1 MAFLNPLVLLGL
13 AAAAI
18 PILIHLFNFRKPRRV
33 EFSSLAF
40 LKELQKSTMRRVRI
54 KQWLLLVLRTLAIA
68 CLVLAFARPTVQSGW
83 ATVFGGQVETSTAL
97 VVDNS
102 LSMTVRDAQG
112 DLMTQAKEL
121 ASAVIE
127 ATELGD
133 ELFVVGTAA
142 AETARPE
149 PFRNAGPAL
158 DAVAELEPSS
168 GAGTAGSA
176 VGRAF
181 ALLEGA
187 ENLNREVLVV
197 SDLQASTFLD
207 STRIPAPEG
216 VRVTLLPV
224 GERMHANVAVTDA
237 RVLSRIVEAG
247 QPVQVEATLV
257 NYGTASVEGYGAS
270 LYLDGERVAQA
281 SADLPP
287 GVPATV
293 QFTATPQQRGWLRG
307 EVRTEADEFEWDNT
321 RYLVLHVP
329 ETRRVLLVEGTGQRA
344 DLVDLALGLGGERAR
359 FAVTTV
365 PESALAA
372 QNLDGFDVVGLVGPE
387 SLASG
392 ERAALVRFVQR
403 GGGLLVFPSERADAA
418 DYDALFTA
426 LGGGRL
432 GAAVGQLG
440 GTQTVAQFG
449 RVDLEHPLFEG
460 VFADASGR
468 TQLESPDIVLARPYQ
483 PGAGDEN
490 TLIRLSSGPPFLQEI
505 RSGQGT
511 AFVFAVAPDPRWS
524 DFPVRGLFVPLL
536 YRAVYYLAADADT
549 GESLSVR
556 QAGALR
562 VSGSRASG
570 GTEGLRLVGPDGVD
584 FVPGQR
590 SVPGG
595 VLLEI
600 DDGVTEPGVYEVMEG
615 ERLVR
620 RVAFNPDARESD
632 LAVLDPAEAQRRL
645 AEATGAEVRLLD
657 AAGGRGLAAAAQIAE
672 ERTGVELWNVF
683 LGLALA
689 FLVAEMLVAMQW
701 KPEPVAA

>member
-1 MAFLNPLVLLGL
+1 MTFLNPLVLLGL

-18 PILIHLFNFRKPRRV
+18 PILIHLFNFRKPQQV
-33 EFSSLAF
+33 DFSSLAF
-40 LKELQKSTMRRVRI
+40 LRELEKSTMRRVRI
-54 KQWLLLVLRTLAIA
+54 QQWLLLALRTLAIA

-83 ATVFGGQVETSTAL
+83 ATVFGGQVQTSTAL
-97 VVDNS
+97 VLDNS

-112 DLMTQAKEL
+112 DLLTQMKEL
-121 ASAVIE
+121 ASAVVE
-127 ATELGD
+127 SAELGD
-133 ELFVVGTAA
+133 ELFIVPTAGA
-142 AETARPE
+142 TGEA
-149 PFRNAGPAL
+149 FRNSGPAL
-158 DAVAELEPSS
+158 DAVAELEPEA
-168 GAGTAGSA
+168 GAGTAA
-176 VGRAF
+176 DALGRAF
-181 ALLEGA
+181 ALLDGA

-207 STRIPAPEG
+207 SASVLAPEG
-216 VRVTLLPV
+216 VRLTLLPV
-224 GERMHANVAVTDA
+224 GERRHANVAVIDA

-247 QPVQVEATLV
+247 QPVEVEATLV
-257 NYGTASVEGYGAS
+257 SYGTEPVEGYAAS
-270 LYLDGERVAQA
+270 LYLEGERVAQA
-281 SADLPP
+281 TADLQPN
-287 GVPATV
+287 VPATV
-293 QFTATPQQRGWLRG
+293 RLTATPQRRGWLAG

-321 RYLVLHVP
+321 RFLTLHVP

-344 DLVDLALGLGGERAR
+344 DLVALALSLGGDRAR

-365 PESALAA
+365 PETALAA
-372 QNLDGFDVVGLVGPE
+372 QSLDAFDVVGLVGPE

-392 ERAALVRFVQR
+392 ERAALARFVQA
-403 GGGLLVFPSERADAA
+403 GGGLLVFPSERASAA

-432 GAAVGQLG
+432 GPVLGQLG
-440 GTQTVAQFG
+440 GAQPIAQFG
-449 RVDLEHPLFEG
+449 DVDLDHPLFEG
-460 VFADASGR
+460 IFDDTR
-468 TQLESPDIVLARPYQ
+468 PRLESPSITLARPYQ

-490 TLIRLSSGPPFLQEI
+490 TLIRLSTGAPFLQEI
-505 RSGQGT
+505 RSGDGT

-549 GESLSVR
+549 GEALAVR

-562 VSGSRASG
+562 VSG
-570 GTEGLRLVGPDGVD
+570 GTEGLRLVGPDGSEW
-584 FVPGQR
+584 VPEQR

-600 DDGVTEPGVYEVMEG
+600 DASVREPGVYDVRDG

-632 LAVLDPAEAQRRL
+632 LVPLDAAAARDRL
-645 AEATGAEVRLLD
+645 AAATGAEVRLLD
-657 AAGGRGLAAAAQIAE
+657 AAGGRGLDAAARIAE

-683 LGLALA
+683 LMAALL

-701 KPEPVAA
+701 KPRATESKRIRVGA

>member
-33 EFSSLAF
+33 DFSSLAF

-54 KQWLLLVLRTLAIA
+54 KQWLLLALRTLAIA
-68 CLVLAFARPTVQSGW
+68 CLVLAFARPTVQSTW
-83 ATVFGGQVETSTAL
+83 ATVFGGRAETSTAL

-102 LSMTVRDAQG
+102 LSMSVRDAQG
-112 DLMTQAKEL
+112 ELMTQAKEL
-121 ASAVIE
+121 ASAVLE
-127 ATELGD
+127 SAEVGD
-133 ELFVVGTAA
+133 ELFVVGVGADGTG
-142 AETARPE
+142 RPA
-149 PFRNAGPAL
+149 PFQNPGPAL
-158 DAVAELEPSS
+158 DAVAELEPQP
-168 GAGTAGSA
+168 GAGVTGDA

-187 ENLNREVLVV
+187 ENLGREVLVV

-207 STRIPAPEG
+207 STRIPAPPG

-224 GERMHANVAVTDA
+224 GERRHANVAVTEA

-247 QPVQVEATLV
+247 QPARVEATLV
-257 NYGTASVEGYGAS
+257 NYGTDAVEDYVAS

-281 SADLPP
+281 AADLEPD
-287 GVPATV
+287 VPATV
-293 QFTATPQQRGWLRG
+293 TFTATPQRRGWLRG
-307 EVRTEADEFEWDNT
+307 EVRTEPDEFEWDNT
-321 RYLVLHVP
+321 RYLTLHVP
-329 ETRRVLLVEGTGQRA
+329 ETRRVLLVEGAGQRA
-344 DLVDLALGLGGERAR
+344 DLLTLALGLGGEQTR
-359 FAVTTV
+359 FDVATV

-372 QNLDGFDVVGLVGPE
+372 QDLDRFDVVGLVGPE
-387 SLASG
+387 DLASG
-392 ERAALVRFVQR
+392 ERAALARFVQS
-403 GGGLLVFPSERADAA
+403 GGGLLVFPSERAEAA
-418 DYDALFTA
+418 DYDALFAA

-432 GAAVGQLG
+432 GAAVGRLG
-440 GTQTVAQFG
+440 GASPVAQFG
-449 RVDLEHPLFEG
+449 RIDLEHPLFEG
-460 VFADASGR
+460 VFEQTDGEPR
-468 TQLESPDIVLARPYQ
+468 VESPEIAFARPYL

-490 TLIRLSSGPPFLQEI
+490 TLVRLSSGPPFLQEI

-511 AFVFAVAPDPRWS
+511 ALVFAVAPDPRWS

-536 YRAVYYLAADADT
+536 YRAVYDLAADADA
-549 GESLSVR
+549 GEALTVR
-556 QAGALR
+556 QTGALR
-562 VSGSRASG
+562 VSGAS
-570 GTEGLRLVGPDGVD
+570 EGLRLVGPSTE
-584 FVPGQR
+584 FVPEQR

-600 DDGVTEPGVYEVMEG
+600 DENVREPGVYDVMDG

-632 LAVLDPAEAQRRL
+632 LAVLAPEEARQRL
-645 AEATGAEVRLLD
+645 AEATGADVRVLD
-657 AAGGRGLAAAAQIAE
+657 AAGGRGIAAAEQIAE

-683 LGLALA
+683 LLLALV

-701 KPEPVAA
+701 KPEAVAA

>member
-18 PILIHLFNFRKPRRV
+18 PILIHLFNFRKPRTV
-33 EFSSLAF
+33 DFSSLAF
-40 LKELQKSTMRRVRI
+40 LHELQKSTMRRVRI
-54 KQWLLLVLRTLAIA
+54 KQWLLLILRTLAIA

-83 ATVFGGQVETSTAL
+83 AAVFGGQVETSTAL
-97 VVDNS
+97 VLDNS

-112 DLMTQAKEL
+112 DLLTQAREL
-121 ASAVIE
+121 ASAVVE
-127 ATELGD
+127 ASEAGD
-133 ELFVVGTAA
+133 EVFLVATAA
-142 AETARPE
+142 AGRPE
-149 PFRNAGPAL
+149 AFRNPGPAL
-158 DAVAELEPSS
+158 DAIAELEPEA
-168 GAGTAGSA
+168 GAGTVGNA

-181 ALLEGA
+181 ALLDGA

-207 STRIPAPEG
+207 SARVPAPEG

-224 GERMHANVAVTDA
+224 GERQHANVAVTEA
-237 RVLSRIVEAG
+237 RVVSRIVEAG
-247 QPVQVEATLV
+247 QPAEVEATLV
-257 NYGTASVEGYGAS
+257 SYGTDAVAGYAAS

-281 SADLPP
+281 SADLTPR
-287 GVPATV
+287 VPTTV
-293 QFTATPQQRGWLRG
+293 TFTATPQTRGWLRG

-321 RYLVLHVP
+321 RYLVVHVP
-329 ETRRVLLVEGTGQRA
+329 ETRRVLVVEGAGQRA
-344 DLVDLALGLGGERAR
+344 DLVDLALSLGGEQTR

-365 PESALAA
+365 PETALAA
-372 QNLDGFDVVGLVGPE
+372 QDLGGFDVVVLVGPE

-392 ERAALVRFVQR
+392 ERAALARFVQS
-403 GGGLLVFPSERADAA
+403 GGGLMLFPSERAGAA
-418 DYDALFTA
+418 DYDALFAA

-432 GAAVGQLG
+432 GEAVGRLG
-440 GTQTVAQFG
+440 GTQAVAQFG

-460 VFADASGR
+460 VFEDGDQAR
-468 TQLESPDIVLARPYQ
+468 LESPDIFLARPYR
-483 PGAGDEN
+483 PGGGDEY
-490 TLIRLSSGPPFLQEI
+490 TLIALSSGPPFLQEI
-505 RSGQGT
+505 RSGDGT

-549 GESLSVR
+549 GEALSVR

-562 VSGSRASG
+562 VSGA
-570 GTEGLRLVGPDGVD
+570 TEGLRLVGPDGAELA
-584 FVPGQR
+584 PEQR

-595 VLLEI
+595 VLLEL
-600 DDGVTEPGVYEVMEG
+600 DDSVREPGVYDVIQG

-632 LAVLDPAEAQRRL
+632 LTPLDAEAARAGL
-645 AEATGAEVRLLD
+645 EAATGAEVRLLD
-657 AAGGRGLAAAAQIAE
+657 ASDGRGLDAAARIAE
-672 ERTGVELWNVF
+672 ERAGVELWNVF
-683 LGLALA
+683 LMAALF

-701 KPEPVAA
+701 RPHRAESKRTRVGA

>member
-18 PILIHLFNFRKPRRV
+18 PILIHLFNFRKPRTV
-33 EFSSLAF
+33 DFSSLAF

-54 KQWLLLVLRTLAIA
+54 KQWLLLALRTLAIA

-83 ATVFGGQVETSTAL
+83 ATVFGGQVQTSTAL
-97 VVDNS
+97 VVDHS

-121 ASAVIE
+121 ASAVVE
-127 ATELGD
+127 ASEVGD

-142 AETARPE
+142 EGATRPA

-158 DAVAELEPSS
+158 DAVAELGAES
-168 GAGTAGSA
+168 GAGTAGNA

-187 ENLNREVLVV
+187 ENLNREVLLV

-216 VRVTLLPV
+216 VRLTLLPV
-224 GERMHANVAVTDA
+224 GERVHTNVAVTDA

-247 QPVQVEATLV
+247 QPVEVEATLV
-257 NYGTASVEGYGAS
+257 NYGTDPIDGYTAS
-270 LYLDGERVAQA
+270 LYLDDERVAQA
-281 SADLPP
+281 SADLSPN
-287 GVPATV
+287 VPATV
-293 QFTATPQQRGWLRG
+293 RLTATPQRRGWLRG
-307 EVRTEADEFEWDNT
+307 EVRTEPDEFEWDNT

-329 ETRRVLLVEGTGQRA
+329 ETRRVLLVEGAGQRA
-344 DLVDLALGLGGERAR
+344 DLVDLALGLGGEGSR
-359 FAVTTV
+359 FEVTTV
-365 PESALAA
+365 SESALAA
-372 QNLDGFDVVGLVGPE
+372 QDLDAFDVVVLAGPE

-392 ERAALVRFVQR
+392 ERAALARFVQG
-403 GGGLLVFPSERADAA
+403 GGGLMVFPNERAEAA

-440 GTQTVAQFG
+440 GTRPVAQFG

-460 VFADASGR
+460 IFEDAAGQPR
-468 TQLESPDIVLARPYQ
+468 LESPTIALARPYQ

-490 TLIRLSSGPPFLQEI
+490 TLIGLSTGAPFLQEI
-505 RSGQGT
+505 RSGSGT
-511 AFVFAVAPDPRWS
+511 ALVFAVAPDPRWS

-536 YRAVYYLAADADT
+536 YRAVYYLAADADA
-549 GESLSVR
+549 GESLEVR
-556 QAGALR
+556 QPAPLRVAGA
-562 VSGSRASG
+562 S
-570 GTEGLRLVGPDGVD
+570 EGLRIVGAGAE
-584 FVPGQR
+584 FVPEQR

-600 DDGVTEPGVYEVMEG
+600 DSGVTEPGVYDVMDG

-632 LAVLDPAEAQRRL
+632 LAVLAPEEAQRRL
-645 AEATGAEVRLLD
+645 AEATGAEVRVLD
-657 AAGGRGLAAAAQIAE
+657 AAGGRGLAAARQLTE

-683 LGLALA
+683 LALALA
-689 FLVAEMLVAMQW
+689 FLLAEMLVAMQW
-701 KPEPVAA
+701 KPEAVAA

>member
-18 PILIHLFNFRKPRRV
+18 PILVHLFNFRKPKRV
-33 EFSSLAF
+33 DFSSLAF
-40 LKELQKSTMRRVRI
+40 LHELQKSTMRRVRI

-83 ATVFGGQVETSTAL
+83 ATVFGGQVQTSTAL
-97 VVDNS
+97 VLDHS

-112 DLMTQAKEL
+112 DLLTQAQEL
-121 ASAVIE
+121 ASAVVE
-127 ATELGD
+127 TSETGD
-133 ELFVVGTAA
+133 EVFVVGTAA
-142 AETARPE
+142 TSAET
-149 PFRNAGPAL
+149 FRNAGPAL
-158 DAVAELEPSS
+158 DAIAELEPEA

-176 VGRAF
+176 LGRAF

-187 ENLNREVLVV
+187 TNLNREVLVV

-207 STRIPAPEG
+207 SARVPVPEG

-224 GERMHANVAVTDA
+224 GERRHANVAVTEA
-237 RVLSRIVEAG
+237 RVVSRIVEAG
-247 QPVQVEATLV
+247 QPVEVEATLV
-257 NYGTASVEGYGAS
+257 HYGAEPLEGYAAS
-270 LYLDGERVAQA
+270 LYLGGERVAQA
-281 SADLPP
+281 TADLAP

-293 QFTATPQQRGWLRG
+293 TFTATPQARGWLPA
-307 EVRTEADEFEWDNT
+307 EVRTEEDAFAWDNT
-321 RYLVLHVP
+321 RYLTLHVP
-329 ETRRVLLVEGTGQRA
+329 ETCRVLLVRGEGQRA
-344 DLVDLALGLGGERAR
+344 DLVDLALSLGGEQTR

-365 PESALAA
+365 PETALAA
-372 QNLDGFDVVGLVGPE
+372 QDLATFDVAVLVGPE

-392 ERAALVRFVQR
+392 EVAALAQFVQQ
-403 GGGLLVFPSERADAA
+403 GGGLMVFPSDRARPP
-418 DYDALFTA
+418 DYDALFAA

-432 GAAVGQLG
+432 GAVVGQLG
-440 GTQTVAQFG
+440 GAQPVAQFG
-449 RVDLEHPLFEG
+449 RVDLEHPLFDG
-460 VFADASGR
+460 VFDGSAGQAR
-468 TQLESPDIVLARPYQ
+468 LESPAIALARPYR
-483 PGAGDEN
+483 PGVGDEN
-490 TLIRLSSGPPFLQEI
+490 TLIALSTGAPFLQEL

-536 YRAVYYLAADADT
+536 YRAVYTLAAAADT
-549 GESLSVR
+549 GKALTVR

-562 VSGSRASG
+562 VSGTRPSG
-570 GTEGLRLVGPDGVD
+570 GADGLRLVGPDGTE
-584 FVPGQR
+584 FAPEQR

-600 DDGVTEPGVYEVMEG
+600 DDTVREPGVYEVMQG

-632 LAVLDPAEAQRRL
+632 LTPLAPDEARRRL
-645 AEATGAEVRLLD
+645 IAATGADVQLLD
-657 AAGGRGLAAAAQIAE
+657 ASGGQGLAAAERIAE

-683 LGLALA
+683 LTAALL
-689 FLVAEMLVAMQW
+689 FLLAEMLVAMQW
-701 KPEPVAA
+701 RPEPVAA

>member
-18 PILIHLFNFRKPRRV
+18 PILIHLFNFRKPRTV
-33 EFSSLAF
+33 DFSSLAF

-54 KQWLLLVLRTLAIA
+54 KQWLLLALRTLAIA
-68 CLVLAFARPTVQSGW
+68 CLVLAFARPTVQSTW
-83 ATVFGGQVETSTAL
+83 ATVFGGRAETSTAL

-102 LSMTVRDAQG
+102 LSMSVRDAQG
-112 DLMTQAKEL
+112 ELMTQAKEL

-127 ATELGD
+127 AAEGGD
-133 ELFVVGTAA
+133 ELFVVGVGGVGP
-142 AETARPE
+142 ARPT
-149 PFRNAGPAL
+149 PFQNPGPAL
-158 DAVAELEPSS
+158 DAVAELEATP
-168 GAGTAGSA
+168 GAGTTGDA

-187 ENLNREVLVV
+187 ENLGREVLVV

-207 STRIPAPEG
+207 STRVPAPEG
-216 VRVTLLPV
+216 VRVTLLPL
-224 GERMHANVAVTDA
+224 GERRHANVAVTEA
-237 RVLSRIVEAG
+237 RVLSRVVEAG
-247 QPVQVEATLV
+247 QPVAVEATLV
-257 NYGTASVEGYGAS
+257 NYGTDAVEDYVAS

-281 SADLPP
+281 SADLEP
-287 GVPATV
+287 GVPVAV
-293 QFTATPQQRGWLRG
+293 RLTATPQRRGWLRG
-307 EVRTEADEFEWDNT
+307 EVRTEPDEFEWDNT
-321 RYLVLHVP
+321 RFLALHVP
-329 ETRRVLLVEGTGQRA
+329 ETRRVLLVEGAGQRA
-344 DLVDLALGLGGERAR
+344 DLVDLALGLGGESGR
-359 FAVTTV
+359 FDVTTV

-372 QNLDGFDVVGLVGPE
+372 QDLEQFDVVGLVGPE

-392 ERAALVRFVQR
+392 ERATLVRFVQS
-403 GGGLLVFPSERADAA
+403 GGGLMVFPSERADAA

-432 GAAVGQLG
+432 GDAAGTLG
-440 GTQTVAQFG
+440 GAAPVAQFG

-460 VFADASGR
+460 IFEDASGAPR
-468 TQLESPDIVLARPYQ
+468 VESPEIVFVRPYL

-490 TLIRLSSGPPFLQEI
+490 TLIRLSSGPPFVQEL

-511 AFVFAVAPDPRWS
+511 ALVFAVAPDPRWG

-536 YRAVYYLAADADT
+536 YRSVYYLAAAADV
-549 GESLSVR
+549 GQSLTVR

-562 VSGSRASG
+562 VSGAS
-570 GTEGLRLVGPDGVD
+570 EGLRLVGPSTE
-584 FVPGQR
+584 FVPEQR

-595 VLLEI
+595 VLLEV
-600 DDGVTEPGVYEVMEG
+600 DESVTEPGVYDVMDG
-615 ERLVR
+615 DRLVR

-632 LAVLDPAEAQRRL
+632 LAVLAPEEARRRL
-645 AEATGAEVRLLD
+645 AESTGADVRLLD
-657 AAGGRGLAAAAQIAE
+657 AADGRGLAAAERLAE

-683 LGLALA
+683 LGLALV

-701 KPEPVAA
+701 KPEAVAA

>member
-18 PILIHLFNFRKPRRV
+18 PILIHLFNFRKPRTV
-33 EFSSLAF
+33 DFSSLAF

-54 KQWLLLVLRTLAIA
+54 KQWLLLALRTLAIA

-83 ATVFGGQVETSTAL
+83 AAVFGGQVQTSTAL

-112 DLMTQAKEL
+112 DLMTQAQEL

-127 ATELGD
+127 ASETGD

-142 AETARPE
+142 GGATRPA

-158 DAVAELEPSS
+158 DAVAELDAES
-168 GAGTAGSA
+168 GAGTAGNA
-176 VGRAF
+176 AGRAF

-187 ENLNREVLVV
+187 ENINRELLLV

-216 VRVTLLPV
+216 VRITLLPV
-224 GERMHANVAVTDA
+224 GERVHANVAVTDA

-257 NYGTASVEGYGAS
+257 NYGTEAVEDYTAS
-270 LYLDGERVAQA
+270 LYLDDERVAQA
-281 SADLPP
+281 SADLSPN
-287 GVPATV
+287 VPATV
-293 QFTATPQQRGWLRG
+293 RLTATPQRRGWLRG
-307 EVRTEADEFEWDNT
+307 EVRTEPDEFEWDNT

-344 DLVDLALGLGGERAR
+344 DLVDLALGLGGEGVR
-359 FAVTTV
+359 FDVATV

-372 QNLDGFDVVGLVGPE
+372 QDLDAFDVVVLVGPE

-392 ERAALVRFVQR
+392 ERAALGRFVQR
-403 GGGLLVFPSERADAA
+403 GGGLMVFPSERADAA

-440 GTQTVAQFG
+440 GAQPVAQFG

-460 VFADASGR
+460 IFEDAAGQPR
-468 TQLESPDIVLARPYQ
+468 LESPSIALARPYQ

-490 TLIRLSSGPPFLQEI
+490 TLIRLSTGAPFLQEI
-505 RSGQGT
+505 RSGAGT
-511 AFVFAVAPDPRWS
+511 ALVFAVAPDPRWS

-536 YRAVYYLAADADT
+536 YRAVYYLAADADA
-549 GESLSVR
+549 GGSLDVR

-562 VSGSRASG
+562 VSGG
-570 GTEGLRLVGPDGVD
+570 IEGLRLVGPGVE
-584 FVPGQR
+584 FVPEQR

-600 DDGVTEPGVYEVMEG
+600 DDGVTEPGVYDVMDG

-632 LAVLDPAEAQRRL
+632 LAVLAPEEARRRL
-645 AEATGAEVRLLD
+645 AEATGAEVRVLD
-657 AAGGRGLAAAAQIAE
+657 AAGGRGLAAAEQLAE

-683 LGLALA
+683 LALALV

>member
-18 PILIHLFNFRKPRRV
+18 PILIHLFNFRKPRTV
-33 EFSSLAF
+33 DFSSLAF

-54 KQWLLLVLRTLAIA
+54 KQWLLLALRTLAIA
-68 CLVLAFARPTVQSGW
+68 CLVIAFARPTVQSGW
-83 ATVFGGQVETSTAL
+83 ATVFGGQVQTSTAL

-121 ASAVIE
+121 ASAVAE
-127 ATELGD
+127 ASEAGD

-142 AETARPE
+142 DVGARPA

-158 DAVAELEPSS
+158 DAVAELEAEA
-168 GAGTAGSA
+168 GAGSAGNA

-187 ENLNREVLVV
+187 ENLNREVLLV

-207 STRIPAPEG
+207 STRIPVPEG

-224 GERMHANVAVTDA
+224 GERRHANVAVTDA

-247 QPVQVEATLV
+247 QPVEVEATLV
-257 NYGTASVEGYGAS
+257 NFGTEPMENYTAS
-270 LYLDGERVAQA
+270 LYLDDERVAQA
-281 SADLPP
+281 SADLSPN
-287 GVPATV
+287 VPATV
-293 QFTATPQQRGWLRG
+293 RLTATPQRRGWLRG
-307 EVRTEADEFEWDNT
+307 EVRTEPDEFEWDNT

-329 ETRRVLLVEGTGQRA
+329 ETRRVLLVEGAGQRA
-344 DLVDLALGLGGERAR
+344 DLVDLALGLGGEGAR
-359 FAVTTV
+359 FDVATV

-372 QNLDGFDVVGLVGPE
+372 QDLDAFDVVVLAGPE

-392 ERAALVRFVQR
+392 ERAALARFVQS
-403 GGGLLVFPSERADAA
+403 GGGLMVFPSERADAA
-418 DYDALFTA
+418 DYDGLFTA

-440 GTQTVAQFG
+440 GSQPVAQFG
-449 RVDLEHPLFEG
+449 RVDLEHPLFDGIFE
-460 VFADASGR
+460 DAAGQPR
-468 TQLESPDIVLARPYQ
+468 LESPAIALARPYQ

-490 TLIRLSSGPPFLQEI
+490 TLIQLSTGAPFLQEI
-505 RSGQGT
+505 RSGAGT
-511 AFVFAVAPDPRWS
+511 ALVFAVAPDPQWS

-549 GESLSVR
+549 GASLDVR

-562 VSGSRASG
+562 VSG
-570 GTEGLRLVGPDGVD
+570 GTEGLRLVGPGVE
-584 FVPGQR
+584 FVPEQR

-600 DDGVTEPGVYEVMEG
+600 DDGVTEPGVYDVMDG

-632 LAVLDPAEAQRRL
+632 LAVLAPEEARRRL
-645 AEATGAEVRLLD
+645 AEATGAEVRVLD
-657 AAGGRGLAAAAQIAE
+657 AAGGRGLAAAGQLAE

-683 LGLALA
+683 LALALA

-701 KPEPVAA
+701 KPEAVAA